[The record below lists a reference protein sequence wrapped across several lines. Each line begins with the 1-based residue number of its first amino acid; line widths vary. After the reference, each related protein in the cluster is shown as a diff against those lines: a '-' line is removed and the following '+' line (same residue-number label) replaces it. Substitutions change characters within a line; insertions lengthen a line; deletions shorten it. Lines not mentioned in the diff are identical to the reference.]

1 MSTEPRDAQ
10 ASADEPATTPA
21 TNQAGSEP
29 VASPPTGDSAA
40 SPSAPVT
47 SPTDAAN
54 EPVAPAAES
63 ATSDVAAETNS
74 ASETAAAVEPPAA
87 EPVAATPTEAVSESQ
102 ASAPTEAA
110 LAARAKIQV
119 GSRRNKEEQAPTHSK
134 PKVAGTEKPMAADL
148 EAMDVAMPTT
158 ETLVPSKPVPKPS
171 VRDELPADLQ
181 SEIDAA
187 LGGASI
193 EQLIDNSGTDQSDDL
208 EVDSRRR
215 AFVLKVEG
223 EHVFF
228 SLGGPHEGTAA
239 LRQFKKPPTA
249 GDPMEVIIA
258 GYNTD
263 EGIYELR
270 IPGAS
275 ISAADWSDIQEGAV
289 VEARVSGSNTGG
301 LECMVGGIRGF
312 IPASQI
318 EIFRVEN
325 FNDYIGKK
333 LACVV
338 TEAKP
343 RKKNLVL
350 SHRAIKEREREEEK
364 KETMAKLAV
373 GQIVEGRVS
382 NIRDF
387 GVFVDL
393 GGVDGLIHISQLSWD
408 HIKDPREVLKEGETV
423 RVKIEKINA
432 QTGKIGLGFRDLMEH
447 PWEDVESKFP
457 VNTVVR
463 GPVTRIAKFGAFVK
477 LGTGVEGLIHIS
489 EISHDRIAS
498 VGAVLRE
505 GQEVEV
511 KVLSVDKE
519 AQRIGLSMKATL
531 PEPEKKEEAVEDE
544 KPRELAVKPRKGP
557 LKGGTRGK
565 SGGEQFGLKW

>member
-1 MSTEPRDAQ
+1 MSTEPQDPQ
-10 ASADEPATTPA
+10 ASADEPETTPA
-21 TNQAGSEP
+21 TNDAGPETGAP
-29 VASPPTGDSAA
+29 AAGDSAVTPA
-40 SPSAPVT
+40 EQEAAATESSEVTDPPSAASEATESAPAGDPP
-47 SPTDAAN
+47 SAAA
-54 EPVAPAAES
+54 EATESAPAGDPPSAASEATEGAPAAG
-63 ATSDVAAETNS
+63 
-74 ASETAAAVEPPAA
+74 
-87 EPVAATPTEAVSESQ
+87 
-102 ASAPTEAA
+102 
-110 LAARAKIQV
+110 ARAKIQV
-119 GSRRNKEEQAPTHSK
+119 GSRRNKDEQGAQVSK
-134 PKVAGTEKPMAADL
+134 PKVAGTKKPMAADL
-148 EAMDVAMPTT
+148 AAMDSAMPTT

-181 SEIDAA
+181 NEIDAA

-193 EQLIDNSGTDQSDDL
+193 DQLISDSGTDQADEL

-239 LRQFKKPPTA
+239 LRQFKKPPNA
-249 GDPMEVIIA
+249 GDPMEVIVA

-275 ISAADWSDIQEGAV
+275 ISAADWSDIEEGAV

-364 KETMAKLAV
+364 KETLAKLEV
-373 GQIVEGRVS
+373 GQIMEGRVS

-408 HIKDPREVLKEGETV
+408 HIKDPREVVKEGETV

-447 PWEDVESKFP
+447 PWEGVENKVL
-457 VNTVVR
+457 VNSVLR

-489 EISHDRIAS
+489 EISHERIAS

-531 PEPEKKEEAVEDE
+531 PEPEKKDEPVEDE

-557 LKGGTRGK
+557 LKGGTGGK